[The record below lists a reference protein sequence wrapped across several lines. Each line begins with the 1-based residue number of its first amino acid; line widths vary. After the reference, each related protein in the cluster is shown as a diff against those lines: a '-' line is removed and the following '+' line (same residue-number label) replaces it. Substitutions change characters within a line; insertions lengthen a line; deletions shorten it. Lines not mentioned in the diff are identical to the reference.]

1 MLSHTNRACY
11 RKRNAQG
18 NLIMYSRDDTLLFLS
33 QCFRRAETKVKA
45 GQRGDLDR
53 ALIHLQIARDMV
65 EEHAR
70 NERDSG
76 YRDDLRDLGE
86 DLTTSAAM
94 LEQWAS

>member
-1 MLSHTNRACY
+1 
-11 RKRNAQG
+11 
-18 NLIMYSRDDTLLFLS
+18 MYSHDDTLLFLS
-33 QCFRRAETKVKA
+33 QCFRRAETKVRDNQT
-45 GQRGDLDR
+45 GSLER
-53 ALIHLQIARDMV
+53 ALVHLQIARDMV

-70 NERDSG
+70 NECDSG